1 MRVSPALG
9 MCAVRWSS
17 RAIALKGQ
25 GARLKS
31 LRRIAELF
39 EREREASDFAKGF
52 VDEDDCG
59 YRRTKLLTKGH
70 AGH

>member
-25 GARLKS
+25 GARLQS

-39 EREREASDFAKGF
+39 EREREASDFANDLSMRMIA
-52 VDEDDCG
+52 DEEG
-59 YRRTKLLTKGH
+59 
-70 AGH
+70 

>member
-9 MCAVRWSS
+9 MCAVR
-17 RAIALKGQ
+17 Q
-25 GARLKS
+25 V
-31 LRRIAELF
+31 AEPF
-39 EREREASDFAKGF
+39 ENEREASDFAKGF

>member
-25 GARLKS
+25 GARLQS

-39 EREREASDFAKGF
+39 EREREASDFANDLSIRMIA
-52 VDEDDCG
+52 DEEG
-59 YRRTKLLTKGH
+59 
-70 AGH
+70 

>member
-25 GARLKS
+25 GARLQS

-39 EREREASDFAKGF
+39 EREREASDFANDLSMRMIADG
-52 VDEDDCG
+52 EG
-59 YRRTKLLTKGH
+59 
-70 AGH
+70 

>member
-25 GARLKS
+25 GARLQS

-39 EREREASDFAKGF
+39 EREREASDFAKKDLSMKMIADIISKNE
-52 VDEDDCG
+52 VTD
-59 YRRTKLLTKGH
+59 
-70 AGH
+70 